1 MHLQAVAVV
10 LQLPGPFLSAQPHFL
25 CSSPS
30 GCFLPGA
37 GRQLCAFQKIQKTGG
52 GRGRALT
59 RKLKGKIWDCMPETG
74 SWTFR
79 AKADSRLFSLVLH
92 GAVVRKKLEKKRL
105 PRPLHPAS
113 WNARTAWLA
122 LGHANLHHGT
132 AFSALCTL
140 EMWTR
145 KGALCIRIGFNNFW
159 TKNTFTTPA
168 TTSFYC
174 IQFLTEHCFFFISSL
189 F

>member
-1 MHLQAVAVV
+1 
-10 LQLPGPFLSAQPHFL
+10 
-25 CSSPS
+25 
-30 GCFLPGA
+30 
-37 GRQLCAFQKIQKTGG
+37 
-52 GRGRALT
+52 
-59 RKLKGKIWDCMPETG
+59 MPESG

-113 WNARTAWLA
+113 WNACTAWLA
-122 LGHANLHHGT
+122 LGHASLHHDT

-145 KGALCIRIGFNNFW
+145 KGALCIRIGFNNFLR
-159 TKNTFTTPA
+159 KNTFTTLAP
-168 TTSFYC
+168 TSFYC
-174 IQFLTEHCFFFISSL
+174 IQFLTKHCFFLFHHFSSNYCTEAL
-189 F
+189 LSLWKNATLAIIMNNVQLAFCGCIFAARHNLR

>member
-1 MHLQAVAVV
+1 MQLALWLLLTRGRKTVV
-10 LQLPGPFLSAQPHFL
+10 RL
-25 CSSPS
+25 
-30 GCFLPGA
+30 
-37 GRQLCAFQKIQKTGG
+37 QKIQKTGG
-52 GRGRALT
+52 GRGKALT
-59 RKLKGKIWDCMPETG
+59 RKLKEKIWDCMPETG

-122 LGHANLHHGT
+122 LGHANLHHDT
-132 AFSALCTL
+132 AFSALRTL